1 MKKTTKEYSLNDL
14 PVFFRSQNY
23 EELKNASLFILKKDE
38 KNFDAL
44 NSLAV
49 AYKNLGNTNKAI
61 EVFTHLVN
69 LNPKKDFIYS
79 NAGNFFFD
87 IGKAEQAQQCHEHA
101 IKLNPKNWNSLN
113 QIGVIQANKGKN
125 EEAINY
131 YKKALS
137 VNPKEEAIY
146 ITMANS
152 YRALENYS
160 EAAKYYDF
168 SSKKLSKCQQ
178 LECYYMLGDY
188 ENFYKKLDEFSK
200 NSSPHPLA
208 ATLSAH
214 AAIRFDKEDNYN
226 FCNDTFS
233 FIQKTNLYKV
243 KDYNDS
249 LVEDLLNCFNRLKIS
264 TKAQSLLTNGV
275 QSTGNIFL
283 VEEEP
288 IQKLKKII
296 MHKIDV
302 YKEKMASKKSDFI
315 EHWPKNFFLYGW
327 LIVMNEGGTLGFHM
341 HKEGWMSGSLY
352 LKRPKKLDKYDGDIV
367 FSKHGSNYPTDG
379 KFYEQRIVDI
389 NRGDMVLFPASIF
402 HGTVPFESNEQRIT
416 LAFDIIPIE

>member
-131 YKKALS
+131 YK
-137 VNPKEEAIY
+137 NFAIAYWKY
-146 ITMANS
+146 ITKKTFYRMA
-152 YRALENYS
+152 A
-160 EAAKYYDF
+160 
-168 SSKKLSKCQQ
+168 
-178 LECYYMLGDY
+178 
-188 ENFYKKLDEFSK
+188 
-200 NSSPHPLA
+200 
-208 ATLSAH
+208 
-214 AAIRFDKEDNYN
+214 
-226 FCNDTFS
+226 
-233 FIQKTNLYKV
+233 
-243 KDYNDS
+243 
-249 LVEDLLNCFNRLKIS
+249 
-264 TKAQSLLTNGV
+264 
-275 QSTGNIFL
+275 
-283 VEEEP
+283 
-288 IQKLKKII
+288 
-296 MHKIDV
+296 
-302 YKEKMASKKSDFI
+302 
-315 EHWPKNFFLYGW
+315 
-327 LIVMNEGGTLGFHM
+327 
-341 HKEGWMSGSLY
+341 
-352 LKRPKKLDKYDGDIV
+352 
-367 FSKHGSNYPTDG
+367 
-379 KFYEQRIVDI
+379 
-389 NRGDMVLFPASIF
+389 
-402 HGTVPFESNEQRIT
+402 
-416 LAFDIIPIE
+416 